1 MTRVQRRYSHGDVVL
16 RETLA
21 GSSFSSALST
31 AAGSTAER
39 CRLSPAP
46 GPWLRGGAPRRCP
59 GGRAEDKER
68 RITCAD
74 EGRARLGL
82 LALDGGNNE
91 LVASIARASSSR
103 DDAERPLSSS
113 ALGERRGDAAASRY
127 AEAFF
132 PERRGSQVQRVGPT
146 LDFAKGFGPS
156 RVGPRGS
163 APLDCLGSSPGRVG
177 LRAPDFLHSFS
188 YLRSDAIVH

>member
-1 MTRVQRRYSHGDVVL
+1 MGMTRVQRRYSHGDVVL

-46 GPWLRGGAPRRCP
+46 VRGYVAERR
-59 GGRAEDKER
+59 GDVREAEREDKER

-91 LVASIARASSSR
+91 LAASIARASSSP
-103 DDAERPLSSS
+103 DDAERPLSS
-113 ALGERRGDAAASRY
+113 
-127 AEAFF
+127 
-132 PERRGSQVQRVGPT
+132 
-146 LDFAKGFGPS
+146 GFV
-156 RVGPRGS
+156 R
-163 APLDCLGSSPGRVG
+163 
-177 LRAPDFLHSFS
+177 
-188 YLRSDAIVH
+188 